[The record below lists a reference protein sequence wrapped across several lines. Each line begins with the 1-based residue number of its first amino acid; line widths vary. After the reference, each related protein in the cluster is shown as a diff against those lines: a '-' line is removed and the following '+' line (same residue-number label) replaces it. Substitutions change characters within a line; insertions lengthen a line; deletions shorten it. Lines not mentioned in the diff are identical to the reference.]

1 MTRQPH
7 DQFAKS
13 LLSEFLAPYGSA
25 VVNMEVS
32 DEPRFVDLYFE
43 PARDPSP
50 DLGLLGQIA
59 RIPCFLEPF
68 RNPVTVEDI
77 QSCLLNHELVTGLS
91 QMERRDS

>member
-1 MTRQPH
+1 
-7 DQFAKS
+7 
-13 LLSEFLAPYGSA
+13 
-25 VVNMEVS
+25 
-32 DEPRFVDLYFE
+32 
-43 PARDPSP
+43 
-50 DLGLLGQIA
+50 LGQIA